1 MTAPKNS
8 PDTFQG
14 MLDWLESELRHVKGQ
29 LADYAEQVQ
38 QGRNQIWEL
47 TDQMQHAESG
57 AINLAAQ
64 LNPLTALPEE
74 LRALRERIERVQA
87 LLAQDREQSELI
99 ARQLRAEMQGERDER
114 GELRR
119 RTEFAEQAAA
129 GIQDKLGVLDEI
141 LRRVQDE
148 HALSTQRLE
157 QTTINLTAFD
167 SRLAANAE
175 TLRRLQGDARN
186 LATDV
191 ERLTHALG
199 DFGDRLDRSED
210 QIHRA
215 QVDIVLFE
223 EQRRDV
229 EALRERMEALR
240 AVGEQASERASTT
253 AKAQEALAQRLEE
266 MERLGERQRGKANQQ
281 DRALAD
287 LRILTEEYRETAT
300 REGERFLTF
309 QEKLRRR
316 QISDLEYEIREIKG
330 FGRIQPNA

>member
-1 MTAPKNS
+1 MTASKNS

-14 MLDWLESELRHVKGQ
+14 MLDWLESELRQVKGQ

-38 QGRNQIWEL
+38 QSRNQIWEL
-47 TDQMQHAESG
+47 TDQMQRADTG
-57 AINLAAQ
+57 AINLTAQ
-64 LNPLTALPEE
+64 LNTLVALPEE

-87 LLAQDREQSELI
+87 LGVQDREQSELI

-129 GIQDKLGVLDEI
+129 GIQDKLGVIDEI
-141 LRRVQDE
+141 VRRVQDE

-157 QTTINLTAFD
+157 QTSINLTAFD

-186 LATDV
+186 LTGDV
-191 ERLTHALG
+191 ERLTRALG
-199 DFGDRLDRSED
+199 DFGDRLDRSDD
-210 QIHRA
+210 QLHRA
-215 QVDIVLFE
+215 QASIVVFE
-223 EQRRDV
+223 EQRRDFEAMRERV
-229 EALRERMEALR
+229 EALRSA
-240 AVGEQASERASTT
+240 GEQNTERTAATT
-253 AKAQEALAQRLEE
+253 KAQEALTQRLEE
-266 MERLGERQRGKANQQ
+266 AERLLERQRVKADQQ

-287 LRILTEEYRETAT
+287 LRILTEEHRETAG
-300 REGERFLTF
+300 RELERFLTF

-316 QISDLEYEIREIKG
+316 QISDLEHEIREIKG

>member
-1 MTAPKNS
+1 MTASKNS

-64 LNPLTALPEE
+64 LNPLTGLPEE

-87 LLAQDREQSELI
+87 LLTQDREQSELI

-148 HALSTQRLE
+148 HALSMQRLE

-191 ERLTHALG
+191 ERLTRALG
-199 DFGDRLDRSED
+199 EFGDRLDRSED
-210 QIHRA
+210 QIHRTQA
-215 QVDIVLFE
+215 GLVLFE
-223 EQRRDV
+223 EQRRDF
-229 EALRERMEALR
+229 EAMRERMEALR
-240 AVGEQASERASTT
+240 AAGEQASERASTT

-266 MERLGERQRGKANQQ
+266 LERLGERQRVKADQQ

-300 REGERFLTF
+300 RELERFLTF

-316 QISDLEYEIREIKG
+316 QMSDLEHEIREIKG